1 MMALKNV
8 FMILALTSSLFV
20 GEVIWGQVNVP
31 SARFQPSNVEETDAT
46 RPFAQP
52 GIFDY
57 DAQMWAP
64 VEFTNG
70 KQKKPHTG
78 FFFGYERVYM
88 SLGRAG
94 SLEDNND
101 PNITTGSDWGWG
113 NRFELGWMNE
123 DGDGWDI
130 IYQKGET
137 NHFAAGLDIL
147 ISTPLLV
154 STDFSQVE
162 VNKIYRQT
170 LSSGDYFEP
179 YLGFRYFS
187 ISDNTLEDTTQAPG
201 PNRFK
206 QNMTNNAPGFQ
217 VGGRYNARRGRY
229 RLTGD
234 LALAAAYNDQSLFV
248 TDLTT
253 VGGAVGTAQSSFS
266 SQSFVP
272 VLDGAVEL
280 AYDLSR
286 DIALK
291 SSVQVNYLWSGVA
304 RANTNTTNLNPN
316 SIFGAGNNF
325 GIQES
330 DFISAGFT
338 FGIEWK
344 R

>member
-130 IYQKGET
+130 IY
-137 NHFAAGLDIL
+137 
-147 ISTPLLV
+147 
-154 STDFSQVE
+154 
-162 VNKIYRQT
+162 
-170 LSSGDYFEP
+170 
-179 YLGFRYFS
+179 
-187 ISDNTLEDTTQAPG
+187 
-201 PNRFK
+201 
-206 QNMTNNAPGFQ
+206 
-217 VGGRYNARRGRY
+217 
-229 RLTGD
+229 
-234 LALAAAYNDQSLFV
+234 
-248 TDLTT
+248 
-253 VGGAVGTAQSSFS
+253 
-266 SQSFVP
+266 
-272 VLDGAVEL
+272 
-280 AYDLSR
+280 
-286 DIALK
+286 
-291 SSVQVNYLWSGVA
+291 
-304 RANTNTTNLNPN
+304 
-316 SIFGAGNNF
+316 
-325 GIQES
+325 
-330 DFISAGFT
+330 
-338 FGIEWK
+338 
-344 R
+344 